1 MYGFAF
7 YDADYIL
14 SRIGHIYAPAKEIP
28 WALIL

>member
-7 YDADYIL
+7 CDADYIH
-14 SRIGHIYAPAKEIP
+14 SRIGHIPPAKEIT